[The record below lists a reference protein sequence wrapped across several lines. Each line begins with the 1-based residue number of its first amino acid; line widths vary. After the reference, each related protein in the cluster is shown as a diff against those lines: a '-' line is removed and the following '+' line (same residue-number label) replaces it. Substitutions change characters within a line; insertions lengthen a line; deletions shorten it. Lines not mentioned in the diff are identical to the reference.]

1 MAYLLAQGEALV
13 KAARYTIDLYLK
25 SPKFERSLIEK
36 MLDGFEE
43 NQGVFVTLEHYPT
56 MALRGCIGFP
66 FPSGHIKKR
75 LVDAA
80 IAAATED
87 PRFVPVAVNELEE
100 IVVEV
105 NVLSPPKLVEKSAP
119 DDRKRAVRIGR
130 DGLMIQY
137 GFRSGLLL
145 PEVAIEHK
153 WNKDEFLDSICE
165 KAGLP
170 KGTWKR
176 PEVNLYTFTSQIF
189 KETYPEGQVKEV
201 FLE

>member
-1 MAYLLAQGEALV
+1 LEYSNYLGVKYVAIVGGKE
-13 KAARYTIDLYLK
+13 KAANKVKLK
-25 SPKFERSLIEK
+25 DMTTGTEEL
-36 MLDGFEE
+36 LD
-43 NQGVFVTLEHYPT
+43 
-56 MALRGCIGFP
+56 
-66 FPSGHIKKR
+66 
-75 LVDAA
+75 VDAA